1 LSNALILLYKQD
13 QTLLKANVNLIVK
26 MAVSA
31 RMENVDADLCSMVTP
46 ANTKVDPQEQCKEFY
61 LFL

>member
-1 LSNALILLYKQD
+1 MSNALILLYKQD

-31 RMENVDADLCSMVTP
+31 RMENVDAELCSMVTP
-46 ANTKVDPQEQCKEFY
+46 ANTKVDPQE
-61 LFL
+61 